1 MRSNSIIASGL
12 LASSQTALAAKL
24 IASHFSGP
32 IYTLDLALTNATS
45 GTLKVTGQVNGCKMP
60 SWVTVDKA
68 SDSIFCIDESG
79 YGGGVLAQFAANDQ
93 AVLTPKASAPTLGN
107 SVFGALYGGDD
118 DRSFV
123 ITAEYSPSTIT
134 TYKLPLSA
142 SSKPIQKLSFT
153 MPKPGPRPDRQ
164 DKPHPHAAFLDPT
177 KAFLVVPDLGADV
190 TRIFKINKATGE
202 LTACPVAPSLP
213 GDGPRHGEFLETK
226 GGLRYYSLN
235 EVASSVGMYNV
246 TYGADNN
253 CMALDLVQTL
263 STFGDRKG
271 LTTEKAA
278 ELRIAGEYLY
288 ASNRNDQKFGKE
300 LDSLAIF
307 KLDAAGGSG
316 AMTFQELTNSHGF
329 FPRPFEINKAGTYVA
344 IGGQTTAN
352 VAIVARDAA
361 TGKLGPLV
369 ANINLPPR
377 GTYGGE
383 DGLSAVVWYE

>member
-1 MRSNSIIASGL
+1 MWSTGFVLASGL
-12 LASSQTALAAKL
+12 ASHALAAKL

-32 IYTLDLALTNATS
+32 VYTLDFTPTNATS
-45 GTLKVTGQVNGCKMP
+45 GTLKVDGQTNGCGRIP
-60 SWVTVDKA
+60 AWLTVDKA
-68 SDSIFCIDESG
+68 TNSVYCFDESW
-79 YGGGVLAQFAANDQ
+79 YGSGVLAQFAADAN
-93 AVLTPKASAPTLGN
+93 AKLTLKSSAPTLGN
-107 SVFGALYGGDD
+107 SVHGSLYGGSDD
-118 DRSFV
+118 KSFV

-142 SSKPIQKLSFT
+142 SSKPVQKLEWT
-153 MPKPGPRPDRQ
+153 MAKPGPRPDRQ
-164 DKPHPHAAFLDPT
+164 DKPHPHSAFMDPS
-177 KAFLVVPDLGADV
+177 KKFMIVPDLGADV
-190 TRIFKINKATGE
+190 TRIFKINKASGE
-202 LTACPVAPSLP
+202 LTPCPTAASLA

-246 TYGADNN
+246 TYTND
-253 CMALDLVQTL
+253 CLALDLVQTL

-271 LTTEKAA
+271 KTTEKAA

-288 ASNRNDQKFGKE
+288 ASNRNDQTFGKE
-300 LDSLAIF
+300 QDSLAIF
-307 KLDAAGGSG
+307 KIATGGDG
-316 AMTFQELTNSHGF
+316 KLTFQELTNSHGYY
-329 FPRPFEINKAGTYVA
+329 PRPFQVNKAGTFVA

-369 ANINLPPR
+369 ANVNLPPR

>member
-1 MRSNSIIASGL
+1 M
-12 LASSQTALAAKL
+12 
-24 IASHFSGP
+24 
-32 IYTLDLALTNATS
+32 
-45 GTLKVTGQVNGCKMP
+45 
-60 SWVTVDKA
+60 
-68 SDSIFCIDESG
+68 
-79 YGGGVLAQFAANDQ
+79 AQ
-93 AVLTPKASAPTLGN
+93 
-107 SVFGALYGGDD
+107 
-118 DRSFV
+118 
-123 ITAEYSPSTIT
+123 
-134 TYKLPLSA
+134 
-142 SSKPIQKLSFT
+142 
-153 MPKPGPRPDRQ
+153 PGPRPDRQ

-177 KAFLVVPDLGADV
+177 KAFLVVPDLGADL
-190 TRIFKINKATGE
+190 TRIFRIDKATGE
-202 LTACPVAPSLP
+202 LTACPPAASLP
-213 GDGPRHGEFLETK
+213 GDGPRHGEFLETAA
-226 GGLRYYSLN
+226 GLRYYSLN
-235 EVASSVGMYNV
+235 EVASSVGLYNA
-246 TYGADNN
+246 TYTPDG
-253 CMALDLVQTL
+253 CLALDLVQTL

-307 KLDAAGGSG
+307 QLDVAGSG

-329 FPRPFEINKAGTYVA
+329 FPRPFEINQAGTYVA

-377 GTYGGE
+377 GTYMGE

>member
-1 MRSNSIIASGL
+1 MRSSTGFLLASGL
-12 LASSQTALAAKL
+12 ASQALAAKL

-32 IYTLDLALTNATS
+32 VYTLDLTLANATS
-45 GTLKVTGQVNGCKMP
+45 GTLKVTGQTSGCGRIP
-60 SWVTVDKA
+60 SWITIDKA
-68 SDSIFCIDESG
+68 SNSVYCFDESW
-79 YGGGVLAQFAANDQ
+79 YGSGVLAQFAADDE
-93 AVLTPKASAPTLGN
+93 AILTPKASAPTLGN

-118 DRSFV
+118 DKSFV

-142 SSKPIQKLSFT
+142 SSKPVQKLSWT
-153 MPKPGPRPDRQ
+153 MAQPGPRPDRQ
-164 DKPHPHAAFLDPT
+164 DKPHPHGAFLDPT
-177 KAFLVVPDLGADV
+177 KTFLVVPDLGADL

-202 LTACPVAPSLP
+202 LTACPTAASLP
-213 GDGPRHGEFLETK
+213 GDGPRHGEFLETEA
-226 GGLRYYSLN
+226 GLRYYSLN

-246 TYGADNN
+246 TYGADGG
-253 CMALDLVQTL
+253 CLALDLVQTL

-271 LTTEKAA
+271 TTTEKAA

-300 LDSLAIF
+300 QDSLAIF
-307 KLDAAGGSG
+307 KLNKADGS
-316 AMTFQELTNSHGF
+316 MTFQELTNSYGYY
-329 FPRPFEINKAGTYVA
+329 PRPFQVNAAGTYVA

-369 ANINLPPR
+369 ANIDLPPR

-383 DGLSAVVWYE
+383 DGLSAVLWYE